1 MAPARY
7 VRKAGGGNSCCS
19 PGCCPSYVSVM
30 CLCRSTV
37 VGCHVIC
44 LLCENRNGGG
54 ESLTTIG
61 AVTTIVITVW
71 TTWHVCC
78 RATSSSTCA
87 FEAAC
92 VDEMV
97 MSHCHVVMVESE
109 ESAALNNER
118 GCNEKWGYIQGEL
131 QNKFGGGF
139 NDGIQQS
146 RRRAVSRS

>member
-1 MAPARY
+1 MA
-7 VRKAGGGNSCCS
+7 

-30 CLCRSTV
+30 CLRRSTV
-37 VGCHVIC
+37 VGCHVIA
-44 LLCENRNGGG
+44 
-54 ESLTTIG
+54 IG
-61 AVTTIVITVW
+61 AVTTIVVTVW

-78 RATSSSTCA
+78 HATSSSTCA

-97 MSHCHVVMVESE
+97 TSRCHVVMVESE
-109 ESAALNNER
+109 E
-118 GCNEKWGYIQGEL
+118 WGEL